1 MNRTVLFYRSF
12 VGFVLILLCFVP
24 FSLGAQSMSLIL
36 TSDQQLNDLMDPDKK
51 IDASLGF
58 NPYIVSLREVCE
70 SGKQRG
76 CKELIVAFDEFF
88 RQYRKDT
95 GSERSL
101 TPDMDEYVDKIRV
114 ISDFAKKYDM
124 GICLSLLSPL
134 ELGQAYKRQTGHAK
148 WDFAIR

>member
-51 IDASLGF
+51 IEHLLDLIHIF
-58 NPYIVSLREVCE
+58 VSLREVCE

-76 CKELIVAFDEFF
+76 CKRAD
-88 RQYRKDT
+88 
-95 GSERSL
+95 RS
-101 TPDMDEYVDKIRV
+101 IR
-114 ISDFAKKYDM
+114 
-124 GICLSLLSPL
+124 
-134 ELGQAYKRQTGHAK
+134 
-148 WDFAIR
+148 

>member
-58 NPYIVSLREVCE
+58 NP
-70 SGKQRG
+70 
-76 CKELIVAFDEFF
+76 
-88 RQYRKDT
+88 
-95 GSERSL
+95 
-101 TPDMDEYVDKIRV
+101 
-114 ISDFAKKYDM
+114 
-124 GICLSLLSPL
+124 
-134 ELGQAYKRQTGHAK
+134 
-148 WDFAIR
+148 